1 MSRLDVKISYCERG
15 TADGAMEVAGGGGG
29 GEGDTSCALVVVA
42 AAAADDV
49 AFDVGGF
56 SVTGIPHILDS
67 VVFTGLSFDAGL
79 LGLHIASFRSGVK
92 DNDEEEDDV
101 LFV

>member
-1 MSRLDVKISYCERG
+1 MSRLDVKISYCGGG
-15 TADGAMEVAGGGGG
+15 TADGAMEVAGGGG
-29 GEGDTSCALVVVA
+29 GEGDTSCALVVVSA
-42 AAAADDV
+42 AADDDV